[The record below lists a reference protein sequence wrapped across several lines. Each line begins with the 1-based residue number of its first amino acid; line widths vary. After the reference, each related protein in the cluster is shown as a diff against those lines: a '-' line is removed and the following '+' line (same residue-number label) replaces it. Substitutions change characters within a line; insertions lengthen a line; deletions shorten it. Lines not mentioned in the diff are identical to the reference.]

1 LSIEHNVTPED
12 LLAAAHGYR
21 KRGWRVIPLHHLVAQ
36 GACSCK
42 AGETCTS
49 KGKHPLNNAWQKSP
63 VPSGGDVQM
72 IWETSSPGSN
82 VGLAV
87 GEPGGFWVL
96 DIDPK
101 GGGMDSMRD
110 LVATHGKLPE
120 TFTVKTG
127 SGGYHYYFTMPD
139 FELRNSQGRVG
150 PGIDTRASGGQV
162 VAAPSAT
169 DKGVYTVIK
178 DAPIVEAPAWLLEVA
193 RKTESTTPVV
203 TAEDLPK
210 PEDIE
215 PHEWDRL
222 NTYAERVVTAEL
234 ERLDALKRQG
244 WDGEPWDATTFM
256 VACTLFEIAN
266 SPWNRYSLG
275 QAESDVFNRAPRDDQ
290 GFDDYRVKQK
300 ISSARERVGDKA
312 RPVPASQR
320 PDPGMDLFAGPDV
333 RGAKPDPSEGG
344 EAEGGP
350 AAPNPE
356 RFFDQDKSLLAAAL
370 AKAILDEGPL
380 GWGRNED
387 FWSYDSGVWRP
398 DHHVVENRA
407 VRLLAN
413 KFRTGHVTNV
423 KPITRLFAYDIQA
436 DPHPDWMNFANGML
450 HWATGEMKP
459 HDPDFRSTVQFPVA
473 YEPEATC
480 PTFDAFLAD
489 VMHED
494 YVELAWE
501 MLGYLLFSG
510 NPLQVAFLFYGSGGN
525 GKGTLMRVIEDLL
538 GRDNIASESLDDLNK
553 NRFSAVNLYGRIAN
567 LAGDIDGTYQ
577 ESTANFKKLTGEDTY
592 AGEKKFGDRFNFE
605 SWAVPVFSANKIP
618 GSADVTEGYLRRWVV
633 LHFHKRIQNMIPG
646 FSDQLSTELPGIAAK
661 AVRALRVLMERERF
675 DPRGEATKGKEEMA
689 LQIDQVRQW
698 IASGEPMMAP
708 DHWQSAIDLYAAYR
722 IWAERSGQGKLR
734 EAEFSH
740 RLEAIG
746 YERQRFGGAVGHI
759 GLHANL
765 NPTQQHSAPETFFNG

>member
-1 LSIEHNVTPED
+1 
-12 LLAAAHGYR
+12 
-21 KRGWRVIPLHHLVAQ
+21 
-36 GACSCK
+36 
-42 AGETCTS
+42 
-49 KGKHPLNNAWQKSP
+49 
-63 VPSGGDVQM
+63 
-72 IWETSSPGSN
+72 
-82 VGLAV
+82 
-87 GEPGGFWVL
+87 
-96 DIDPK
+96 
-101 GGGMDSMRD
+101 
-110 LVATHGKLPE
+110 
-120 TFTVKTG
+120 
-127 SGGYHYYFTMPD
+127 
-139 FELRNSQGRVG
+139 
-150 PGIDTRASGGQV
+150 
-162 VAAPSAT
+162 
-169 DKGVYTVIK
+169 
-178 DAPIVEAPAWLLEVA
+178 
-193 RKTESTTPVV
+193 
-203 TAEDLPK
+203 
-210 PEDIE
+210 
-215 PHEWDRL
+215 
-222 NTYAERVVTAEL
+222 
-234 ERLDALKRQG
+234 
-244 WDGEPWDATTFM
+244 
-256 VACTLFEIAN
+256 
-266 SPWNRYSLG
+266 
-275 QAESDVFNRAPRDDQ
+275 
-290 GFDDYRVKQK
+290 
-300 ISSARERVGDKA
+300 
-312 RPVPASQR
+312 
-320 PDPGMDLFAGPDV
+320 
-333 RGAKPDPSEGG
+333 
-344 EAEGGP
+344 
-350 AAPNPE
+350 
-356 RFFDQDKSLLAAAL
+356 
-370 AKAILDEGPL
+370 
-380 GWGRNED
+380 
-387 FWSYDSGVWRP
+387 
-398 DHHVVENRA
+398 
-407 VRLLAN
+407 
-413 KFRTGHVTNV
+413 
-423 KPITRLFAYDIQA
+423 
-436 DPHPDWMNFANGML
+436 
-450 HWATGEMKP
+450 
-459 HDPDFRSTVQFPVA
+459 
-473 YEPEATC
+473 
-480 PTFDAFLAD
+480 
-489 VMHED
+489 MHED